1 MDAATHDETELHGYE
16 ACYLAPTDGKMKL
29 QNNYGRVVPVFWL
42 GLSYSSNRKCG
53 WIWSML
59 LEWDGTNSTFV
70 I

>member
-53 WIWSML
+53 
-59 LEWDGTNSTFV
+59 
-70 I
+70 